1 MITFYIEGYN
11 SNTNDIKKTISEE
24 TIVELLGLNE
34 YDFCELS
41 DIPSIRRKIIFHL
54 NNPKI
59 SDSVKNELNEFSE
72 FLNSLQEQSKKAF
85 WI

>member
-1 MITFYIEGYN
+1 MITFYIEGYD
-11 SNTNDIKKTISEE
+11 SSTNDIKKTISEE
-24 TIVELLGLNE
+24 SVVELLCLNE

-41 DIPSIRRKIIFHL
+41 DIPSIRRKIIFQL

-59 SDSVKNELNEFSE
+59 SESVKNELNEFSE